1 MLIITPCEKHQK
13 EEKREVLEK
22 CPKCQTNEK
31 KEEKAQMTI
40 YKEQLRG
47 VPKWLLR
54 YWMQSLTL
62 YDCDFIK
69 LPRKMIQKEL
79 DRNRSV

>member
-31 KEEKAQMTI
+31 KEEKS
-40 YKEQLRG
+40 QLNCAICDIEFEYSAVREIDLCKKCYLK
-47 VPKWLLR
+47 VERQLPKQETR
-54 YWMQSLTL
+54 
-62 YDCDFIK
+62 
-69 LPRKMIQKEL
+69 
-79 DRNRSV
+79 